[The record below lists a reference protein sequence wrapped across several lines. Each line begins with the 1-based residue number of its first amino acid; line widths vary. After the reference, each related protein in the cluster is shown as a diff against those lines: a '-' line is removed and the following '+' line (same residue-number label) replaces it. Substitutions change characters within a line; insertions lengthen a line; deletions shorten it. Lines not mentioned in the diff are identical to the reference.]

1 MNEKYLFVFLLSLKD
16 EKWRKFPDFI
26 CNILYSSTGVM
37 RASNPSHS
45 CREEASN
52 TPVTSTQEEKHPQSL
67 PRGRKNER
75 LYRMDLPRN
84 WMSLQEEV
92 QEPSIK
98 RRLDVNQRRRSISV
112 QLYQLV
118 RRGVQSQDTH
128 HSTEDLY
135 AAAQSQEEAMT
146 LLEEVTN
153 SQETPKRM
161 NRKERIK
168 WPDSIKWCLMMIKKT
183 SWTQLPMP
191 V

>member
-1 MNEKYLFVFLLSLKD
+1 MNEWKIFICFLSFI
-16 EKWRKFPDFI
+16 ERRKMTKISCFI

-37 RASNPSHS
+37 RSSNPSHS

-52 TPVTSTQEEKHPQSL
+52 TPATSTQEEKHPQSL

-75 LYRMDLPRN
+75 LYSMDLPRN

-118 RRGVQSQDTH
+118 RRGGSKSGHTH

-168 WPDSIKWCLMMIKKT
+168 WPDSIKWCLMMI
-183 SWTQLPMP
+183 
-191 V
+191 

>member
-1 MNEKYLFVFLLSLKD
+1 MNETYLFVFFLSLKD

-26 CNILYSSTGVM
+26 CKILYSSTGVM

-52 TPVTSTQEEKHPQSL
+52 TPATSTQEEKHPQSL

-75 LYRMDLPRN
+75 LYSMDLPRN

-112 QLYQLV
+112 QLSQLV
-118 RRGVQSQDTH
+118 RRRRFKVRTH
-128 HSTEDLY
+128 TTVLRTSMQLTRDPKENEQEGEDK
-135 AAAQSQEEAMT
+135 MT
-146 LLEEVTN
+146 
-153 SQETPKRM
+153 
-161 NRKERIK
+161 
-168 WPDSIKWCLMMIKKT
+168 W
-183 SWTQLPMP
+183 
-191 V
+191 

>member
-1 MNEKYLFVFLLSLKD
+1 MNEWKIFICFLSFI
-16 EKWRKFPDFI
+16 ERRKMTKISCFI

-52 TPVTSTQEEKHPQSL
+52 TPATSTQEEKHPQSL

-112 QLYQLV
+112 QLSQLV
-118 RRGVQSQDTH
+118 RRRRFKVRTH
-128 HSTEDLY
+128 TTVLRTSMQLTRDPKENEQEGEDKM
-135 AAAQSQEEAMT
+135 A
-146 LLEEVTN
+146 
-153 SQETPKRM
+153 
-161 NRKERIK
+161 
-168 WPDSIKWCLMMIKKT
+168 W
-183 SWTQLPMP
+183 
-191 V
+191 

>member
-1 MNEKYLFVFLLSLKD
+1 MNEKYLFVFFLSLKD

-52 TPVTSTQEEKHPQSL
+52 TPATSTQEEKHPQSL

-75 LYRMDLPRN
+75 LYSMDLPRN

-118 RRGVQSQDTH
+118 RRGGSKSGHTPQYWGPLCSCTVKGRSYDFIGGGDKLTRDHEENEQEG
-128 HSTEDLY
+128 EDK
-135 AAAQSQEEAMT
+135 MT
-146 LLEEVTN
+146 
-153 SQETPKRM
+153 
-161 NRKERIK
+161 
-168 WPDSIKWCLMMIKKT
+168 W
-183 SWTQLPMP
+183 
-191 V
+191 

>member
-1 MNEKYLFVFLLSLKD
+1 MNEWKIFICFLSFI
-16 EKWRKFPDFI
+16 ERRKITKISCFI

-52 TPVTSTQEEKHPQSL
+52 TPATSTQEEKHPQSL

-112 QLYQLV
+112 QLSQLV
-118 RRGVQSQDTH
+118 RRRRFKVRTH
-128 HSTEDLY
+128 TTVLRTSMQLTRDPKENEQEGEDKM
-135 AAAQSQEEAMT
+135 A
-146 LLEEVTN
+146 
-153 SQETPKRM
+153 
-161 NRKERIK
+161 
-168 WPDSIKWCLMMIKKT
+168 W
-183 SWTQLPMP
+183 
-191 V
+191 

>member
-1 MNEKYLFVFLLSLKD
+1 MNEWNIFICFLSFI
-16 EKWRKFPDFI
+16 ERRKMTRISCFI

-37 RASNPSHS
+37 RASNPSQS

-52 TPVTSTQEEKHPQSL
+52 TPATSTQEEKHPQSL

-75 LYRMDLPRN
+75 LHRMDLPRN

-118 RRGVQSQDTH
+118 RRGGSKSGHTPQYWGPLCSCTVTGRNYDFIGGGDKLTRDPEENEQEG
-128 HSTEDLY
+128 EDK
-135 AAAQSQEEAMT
+135 MT
-146 LLEEVTN
+146 
-153 SQETPKRM
+153 
-161 NRKERIK
+161 
-168 WPDSIKWCLMMIKKT
+168 W
-183 SWTQLPMP
+183 
-191 V
+191 